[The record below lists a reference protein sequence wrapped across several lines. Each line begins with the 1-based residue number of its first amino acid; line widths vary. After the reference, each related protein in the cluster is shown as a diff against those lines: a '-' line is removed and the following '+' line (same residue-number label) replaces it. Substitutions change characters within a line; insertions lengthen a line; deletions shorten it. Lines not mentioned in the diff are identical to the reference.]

1 MTATENPTD
10 ASVGSGSPLD
20 GVNELIKS
28 LGLDNPLATGAKAVD
43 QARRSVDALI
53 ASMELFVQSM
63 DNINQVAARVNRLL
77 DDIEGP
83 LRQTIPHVSGALS
96 ALQRLSEATSAL
108 NDLARRLG
116 PLGALFPSRSLLRSP
131 RGRLPRAAQSQSWGW
146 A

>member
-10 ASVGSGSPLD
+10 ASVGSGSSLD

-96 ALQRLSEATSAL
+96 ALQRLSEATSGL
-108 NDLARRLG
+108 NALARRLG
-116 PLGALFPSRSLLRSP
+116 PLGALFPQQKP
-131 RGRLPRAAQSQSWGW
+131 SQES
-146 A
+146 

>member
-1 MTATENPTD
+1 MTTEGTDSATSSEQN
-10 ASVGSGSPLD
+10 PLD
-20 GVNELIKS
+20 GVSELIKS

-43 QARRSVDALI
+43 QARRSVEALI

-83 LRQTIPHVSGALS
+83 LRQTIPHVSGALG
-96 ALQRLSEATSAL
+96 ALQKLSDATSGL

-116 PLGALFPSRSLLRSP
+116 PLGALFPQQKSP
-131 RGRLPRAAQSQSWGW
+131 QEP
-146 A
+146 

>member
-1 MTATENPTD
+1 M
-10 ASVGSGSPLD
+10 
-20 GVNELIKS
+20 IKS

-43 QARRSVDALI
+43 QARRSVEALI

-83 LRQTIPHVSGALS
+83 LRQTIPHVSGALG
-96 ALQRLSEATSAL
+96 ALQKLSDATSGL

-116 PLGALFPSRSLLRSP
+116 PLGALFPQQKP
-131 RGRLPRAAQSQSWGW
+131 PQEP
-146 A
+146 

>member
-1 MTATENPTD
+1 MTTTEGTD
-10 ASVGSGSPLD
+10 SAASSTQNPLD
-20 GVNELIKS
+20 GVSELLKS

-43 QARRSVDALI
+43 QARRSVEALI

-83 LRQTIPHVSGALS
+83 LRQTIPHVSGALG
-96 ALQRLSEATSAL
+96 ALQKLSDATSGL

-116 PLGALFPSRSLLRSP
+116 PLGALFPQQKP
-131 RGRLPRAAQSQSWGW
+131 PQEP
-146 A
+146 

>member
-1 MTATENPTD
+1 MTDYPRIMTATENPTD

-28 LGLDNPLATGAKAVD
+28 LGLDNPLATGARAVD

-96 ALQRLSEATSAL
+96 ALQRLSEATSGL

-116 PLGALFPSRSLLRSP
+116 PLGALFPQQKP
-131 RGRLPRAAQSQSWGW
+131 SQES
-146 A
+146 

>member
-1 MTATENPTD
+1 MTSTD
-10 ASVGSGSPLD
+10 EQSTAAQGPSSPLD
-20 GVNELIKS
+20 GVNDLIRS

-96 ALQRLSEATSAL
+96 ALQRLSEATSGL

-116 PLGALFPSRSLLRSP
+116 SLGALFPQQKP
-131 RGRLPRAAQSQSWGW
+131 SQDS
-146 A
+146 

>member
-1 MTATENPTD
+1 MTTTEETDSATSSAQN
-10 ASVGSGSPLD
+10 PLD
-20 GVNELIKS
+20 GVSELIKS

-43 QARRSVDALI
+43 QARRSVEALI

-83 LRQTIPHVSGALS
+83 LRQTIPHVSGALG
-96 ALQRLSEATSAL
+96 ALQKLSDATSGL

-116 PLGALFPSRSLLRSP
+116 PLGALFPQQKP
-131 RGRLPRAAQSQSWGW
+131 PQEP
-146 A
+146 

>member
-1 MTATENPTD
+1 MTTTEGSD
-10 ASVGSGSPLD
+10 AASSSAQNPLD
-20 GVNELIKS
+20 GVSELIKS

-43 QARRSVDALI
+43 QARRSVEALI

-83 LRQTIPHVSGALS
+83 LRQTIPHVSGALG
-96 ALQRLSEATSAL
+96 ALQKLSDATSGL

-116 PLGALFPSRSLLRSP
+116 PLGALFPQQKP
-131 RGRLPRAAQSQSWGW
+131 PQEP
-146 A
+146 